1 MKNLVIGCFIFL
13 ISFAT
18 CNETTAYII
27 TVFNNSSYS
36 WVNNVSAEEKGGE
49 NPGESIKKNEAPEF
63 SDDLFTHNLVVTYVQ
78 LASLDF
84 EHDNILRSSGHA
96 EEVFFPPE
104 VQ

>member
-1 MKNLVIGCFIFL
+1 MKNLVAVCFIFL

-18 CNETTAYII
+18 CNETAAYII
-27 TVFNNSSYS
+27 TLLNNTSYS
-36 WVNNVSAEEKGGE
+36 WVNSVSAEEKGGE
-49 NPGESIKKNEAPEF
+49 NSEESIKKNEVPEF
-63 SDDLFTHNLVVTYVQ
+63 SDNLFNHTLLSAYVQ

-104 VQ
+104 VL